1 MIGFLKNCPSSWEIW
16 KKVTKKW
23 LNGLREFSL
32 PSRAIKWLWTQSTVG
47 VTVMVRIR
55 TVTHGEYE
63 VLNAIMDSLTVA
75 ETLQTLK
82 YQMVPENDEVA
93 EKRFNQSVASIG
105 QYLSNMAER
114 RLHRLPK
121 NHPDYREKGD

>member
-1 MIGFLKNCPSSWEIW
+1 MIGFLKNCPLSWEIW
-16 KKVTKKW
+16 KKVTRKW

-32 PSRAIKWLWTQSTVG
+32 PSRATKWLWTQSTVG

>member
-1 MIGFLKNCPSSWEIW
+1 
-16 KKVTKKW
+16 
-23 LNGLREFSL
+23 
-32 PSRAIKWLWTQSTVG
+32 
-47 VTVMVRIR
+47 MVRIR